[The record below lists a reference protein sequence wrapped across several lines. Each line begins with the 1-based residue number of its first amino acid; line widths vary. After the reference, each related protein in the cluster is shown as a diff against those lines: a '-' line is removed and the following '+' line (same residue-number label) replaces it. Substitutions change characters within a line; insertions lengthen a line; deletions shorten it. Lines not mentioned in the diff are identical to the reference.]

1 MSLLARFLSPL
12 RRERVAD
19 RLLDVGRPTIAE
31 IFRDGRIL
39 AAECGNCGSRSV
51 KVDSPLRS
59 LRRKLGKR
67 PCPTTPGFMVPHCG
81 AKLE

>member
-31 IFRDGRIL
+31 IFRDGR
-39 AAECGNCGSRSV
+39 V
-51 KVDSPLRS
+51 KVTACAHTRWQLLYDIPV
-59 LRRKLGKR
+59 
-67 PCPTTPGFMVPHCG
+67 CAHCG

>member
-31 IFRDGRIL
+31 LFRDGRIL
-39 AAECGNCGSRSV
+39 VQPSAEAAAAGARMAV
-51 KVDSPLRS
+51 RRPL
-59 LRRKLGKR
+59 LR
-67 PCPTTPGFMVPHCG
+67 
-81 AKLE
+81 